1 MGQYPEAEQAFKKY
15 IELIPGDPNPYDSY
29 AELLMKT
36 GRFEESIKNYEKA
49 LSVDPNF
56 IASYIGIGN
65 NHVFMGKPEEARKSL
80 RQAGGGRA
88 QRRRAAAG
96 ALLDRDVVRA
106 RGRDG
111 QGAGGGRRR
120 WPPSTRRARTSSPFR
135 ARRTR
140 WATS

>member
-1 MGQYPEAEQAFKKY
+1 MGKYPEAEQAFKKY
-15 IELIPGDPNPYDSY
+15 IELIPDDPNPYDSY

-56 IASYIGIGN
+56 VASYVGIGN
-65 NHVFMGKPEEARKSL
+65 NYVFMGKPRGGAQEL
-80 RQAGGGRA
+80 RQAGRGRA
-88 QRRRAAAG
+88 QRRREAAG
-96 ALLDRDVVRA
+96 ALLDRDVLRA

-111 QGAGGGRRR
+111 QGAGRESRR
-120 WPPSTRRARTSSPFR
+120 WPPSTRRARTWPPSP
-135 ARRTR
+135 ATRTR